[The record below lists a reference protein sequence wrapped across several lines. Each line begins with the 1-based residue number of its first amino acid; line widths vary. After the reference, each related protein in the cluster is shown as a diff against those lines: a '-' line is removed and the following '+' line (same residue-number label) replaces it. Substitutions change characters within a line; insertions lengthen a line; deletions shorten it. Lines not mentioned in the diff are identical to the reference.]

1 MNVGDYIM
9 ELESLNNQKVKDWAK
24 LTQKK
29 YRDSENLFIVEGL
42 NLINEAYKNGYL
54 KELILEKGKVLPLDV
69 DTYYVTKDI
78 IKKITALDNPPSMIG
93 ICEKI
98 GNKDIK
104 NKILILDNI
113 QDPGNLGT
121 IIRSACAFNIDTII
135 LSENSVDLYNPKVIR
150 ATQGMIFNINI
161 MYKNLSN
168 FVPLLKANGYKI
180 YGTDVT
186 GGVNVKN
193 LECYNKYA
201 IIMGNEG
208 NGISDNIKKLC
219 DKLIYI
225 SMNEKCESLNV
236 GVATSIILY
245 ELNN

>member
-1 MNVGDYIM
+1 MNF
-9 ELESLNNQKVKDWAK
+9 EQE
-24 LTQKK
+24 
-29 YRDSENLFIVEGL
+29 L
-42 NLINEAYKNGYL
+42 NLINETYKNGYL
-54 KELILEKGKVLPLDV
+54 KTLLIEKGKVLPLDV
-69 DTYYVTKDI
+69 ETYYVTKDI
-78 IKKITALDNPPSMIG
+78 LKKITTLDNPPTMIG
-93 ICEKI
+93 ICEKLKEKEL
-98 GNKDIK
+98 GD
-104 NKILILDNI
+104 KILVLDEI

-135 LSENSVDLYNPKVIR
+135 LSEDSADLYNPKVVR
-150 ATQGMIFNINI
+150 ATQGMLFNVNI
-161 MYKNLSN
+161 IVKDLST
-168 FVPLLKANGYKI
+168 FIPLLKMDGYKI
-180 YGTDVT
+180 YGTAVD

-193 LECYNKYA
+193 LECYSKYS